1 MFPGHALVTGGH
13 RWSRVVTAGHA
24 LVTRW
29 SRAGQTGLIKGS
41 SGMKRVQ
48 RLLPFLLNLHVP
60 SPPSR
65 EASGGGRGRF
75 ACGSNGFSQERSLL
89 FRAHEK
95 RLGRERPWGARPS
108 ISRCAGNQAV
118 GLADFGVF
126 VLRTWGLRALPS
138 KALTRF
144 TDPSLYCV
152 SYLSTGISMPIVI
165 LRGRHWSTQDAHLR
179 CSSGTRTAMGSV
191 RAAV

>member
-1 MFPGHALVTGGH
+1 
-13 RWSRVVTAGHA
+13 
-24 LVTRW
+24 
-29 SRAGQTGLIKGS
+29 
-41 SGMKRVQ
+41 MKRVQ

-144 TDPSLYCV
+144 TDPVYMAFPTCQQV
-152 SYLSTGISMPIVI
+152 SACLLSFYAVGTGA
-165 LRGRHWSTQDAHLR
+165 RR
-179 CSSGTRTAMGSV
+179 TRTFAAPAELGRRWDPFGQRSEARHASGLLPVDKSV
-191 RAAV
+191 YNSVYWLVWPGRRFP